1 MQKLHVFIKRLSGD
15 VTNSIDD
22 ISRYIS
28 MQYMKKK
35 SNELRLRKQMSM
47 AAPAAQPMQNQPM
60 QPMQPM
66 RPMQG
71 NGPMPPMNPG
81 RANMLM
87 RMGRSLSNGHLDH
100 DDDLNSDLF
109 NSHPV
114 IHNYGKIEN
123 KEKNFESL
131 KQQSNESNTSIEKNS
146 GQNYQP
152 L

>member
-1 MQKLHVFIKRLSGD
+1 MQKLHNNIKRLSND

-35 SNELRLRKQMSM
+35 SNELRQKKEMYQSMSSNSNHQAFNNNAVFQPQQLDPM
-47 AAPAAQPMQNQPM
+47 AQQI
-60 QPMQPM
+60 
-66 RPMQG
+66 G
-71 NGPMPPMNPG
+71 SPPIG
-81 RANMLM
+81 RNL
-87 RMGRSLSNGHLDH
+87 GSRSHLDNE
-100 DDDLNSDLF
+100 DYLNSDLF

-114 IHNYGKIEN
+114 IHNYGKIEQN
-123 KEKNFESL
+123 EKNFESL
-131 KQQSNESNTSIEKNS
+131 NRQTGDRNALNKKNS

>member
-1 MQKLHVFIKRLSGD
+1 MQKLHNNIKRLSND

-35 SNELRLRKQMSM
+35 SNELRQKKEMYESMSSNSNHQGFNNNAVFQPQQQPQQLNPM
-47 AAPAAQPMQNQPM
+47 AQPI
-60 QPMQPM
+60 
-66 RPMQG
+66 G
-71 NGPMPPMNPG
+71 SPPLG
-81 RANMLM
+81 RNLSS
-87 RMGRSLSNGHLDH
+87 RSHLDNE
-100 DDDLNSDLF
+100 DYLNSDLF

-114 IHNYGKIEN
+114 IHNYGKIEQN
-123 KEKNFESL
+123 EKNFESL
-131 KQQSNESNTSIEKNS
+131 NRQTGDRNALNEKNS